1 VASDNVETV
10 RRLYQLMLA
19 AERLEDPATAEI
31 VPQFFDPEVL
41 VRQWEGVV
49 GTAGD
54 FYGYRGVAECAR
66 ELLESFAGI
75 GFVLEKIQAADDV
88 VAVAALYRGTGRR
101 SGAPFEGRIGHLFTL
116 RDGLITRWEVFDDP
130 ARAFRAAGLADVGLG
145 PEPGS
150 PDA

>member
-1 VASDNVETV
+1 LIPRCWCGSGRESSALLAISTAIAELQSARASCSS
-10 RRLYQLMLA
+10 R
-19 AERLEDPATAEI
+19 
-31 VPQFFDPEVL
+31 
-41 VRQWEGVV
+41 
-49 GTAGD
+49 
-54 FYGYRGVAECAR
+54 
-66 ELLESFAGI
+66 FAGI
-75 GFVLEKIQAADDV
+75 GFVLEEIQAADDV